1 MARRILNLAAI
12 YNDPEIRQ
20 RLCDAGFEL
29 VDVPNDVP
37 RDKPNLIRV
46 LQGAEAVIA
55 NSERYDADVFA
66 SVPTLRHVARWGVGY
81 DAVDLDAAT
90 RAGVLVT
97 NTPGV
102 ITDAVADL
110 AFTLLCALAR
120 RLREGDQRVRAGGWG
135 SLVGAP
141 VGGSTIGIIG
151 LGTIGACSARRA
163 KGFGMRILAHDPVQ
177 RPELVDELGVEY
189 VDLETLLRESD
200 FVTLHCNATPE
211 NRGLIGRAQLAIMK
225 PTAFLINCGRGSLV
239 DQQALVEALTKGQIA
254 GAGLDVFEKEPPDPD
269 DPLLKL
275 DNCLFMPHTGT
286 MDRRTIAKVS
296 NCVTDTLLAFL
307 RDGTPINVVNPDV
320 LGRLRKTAG

>member
-1 MARRILNLAAI
+1 VARTIINLAAI

-20 RLCDAGFEL
+20 RLCDGGFEL

-37 RDKPNLIRV
+37 RDKPNLIRL

-55 NSERYDADVFA
+55 NSERYDDDVFA
-66 SVPTLRHVARWGVGY
+66 GAPTLRHVARWGVGY
-81 DAVDLDAAT
+81 DAVDLAAAT
-90 RAGVLVT
+90 RAGVVVT

-102 ITDAVADL
+102 ITDAVADM
-110 AFTLLCALAR
+110 AFTLLCGLAR
-120 RLREGDQRVRAGGWG
+120 RLREGDMRVRSGGWG
-135 SLVGAP
+135 SLVSAPIGGA
-141 VGGSTIGIIG
+141 TIGIVG
-151 LGTIGACSARRA
+151 LGVIGACAARRA
-163 KGFGMRILAHDPVQ
+163 KGFGMRILAFDPVQ

-189 VDLETLLRESD
+189 VDLDTLLRESD

-211 NRGLIGRAQLAIMK
+211 NRGFIGRAQFEMMK

-239 DQQALVEALTKGQIA
+239 DQKALVEALTTGQIA
-254 GAGLDVFEKEPPDPD
+254 GAGLDVFEKEPPDAD

-275 DNCLFMPHTGT
+275 DNCLFMPHTAT

-307 RDGTPINVVNPDV
+307 RDGAPINVVNPDV
-320 LGRLRKTAG
+320 LGKLRGAAG